1 MRLSCLALAH
11 RCPPRSEE
19 ALKPTRTLLALCC
32 YHENAT
38 QTLTRCERGRRW
50 KVSTRQKSPKHQD
63 QDSLAEARV
72 GRRLA
77 KRIVS
82 SRSVPCHFNLVYLH
96 AVLSLGMH
104 ATCARIKVRPQGDMH
119 LFPALLVD
127 FLLGSRLNGMNCST
141 RPPKQWHTG
150 HTTLLYPNASHK
162 QHVFYIT
169 SE

>member
-1 MRLSCLALAH
+1 MTMRLSCLALAH

-77 KRIVS
+77 KCIVS
-82 SRSVPCHFNLVYLH
+82 FRTMPSCNLVY
-96 AVLSLGMH
+96 AVLSLGAH
-104 ATCARIKVRPQGDMH
+104 ATSAPIKVRPQSNLDGLHCLACLNAMH
-119 LFPALLVD
+119 FAR
-127 FLLGSRLNGMNCST
+127 RLKLRTCRGKH
-141 RPPKQWHTG
+141 R
-150 HTTLLYPNASHK
+150 A
-162 QHVFYIT
+162 
-169 SE
+169 